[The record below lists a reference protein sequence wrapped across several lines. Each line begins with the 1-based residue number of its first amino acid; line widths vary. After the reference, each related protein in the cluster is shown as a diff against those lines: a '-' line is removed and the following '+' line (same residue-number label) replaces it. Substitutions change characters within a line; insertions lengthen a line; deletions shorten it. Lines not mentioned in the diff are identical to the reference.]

1 MTITLSLPTLWVA
14 DLELFVHLGRHFAVL
29 DLINPPTTTAPGLH
43 YILVDANTP
52 LAAIWRAGYLTN
64 GTARVYQCQS
74 TTDAWVGS
82 GVMHPK
88 ELIEQ
93 IFTFSRPW
101 AEWVKAQTNQ
111 QISVIEA
118 RDIAAVIIK
127 YAPFPMATLEQL
139 RQQCKVSSW
148 DWKAIINELRQIE
161 SKAQLSTTER
171 LRLEIQRYATEPD
184 PIAKALLKSEIC
196 SHYRISEKNLN
207 QLVEVINQASS
218 TAAPKLYTAA
228 EFMRLETGGVEWLF
242 PGLLLGR
249 GVTILGGDPGIG
261 KTTLAYDAA
270 VSLLLDEEFLGEKP
284 TKKGK
289 VLFVASDE
297 LPCFVQDKLATRGAF
312 AALDW
317 AVLMD
322 WDVSQWQQLEDAIAQ
337 LNPTMVVIDSFSSIH
352 NSLDFDENAAVAK
365 HAVSQLEALSN
376 TYGFGCILIHH
387 NNKNRDRKGVSKL
400 RGSSGIGAAASAIW
414 ILEGENNSQ
423 LRRLSSPKIRS
434 AAPIDLMLKLNPE
447 FGRWEVTSEVDVTT
461 KTCGDRII
469 ELLSKIPENV
479 ALCCT
484 EIAGAIGWGREAIYK
499 ALQRLSQ
506 RGILSVRPST
516 TDPRHKVYR
525 LAVNLGDTP
534 TTPSEELSN
543 VSPESV
549 VQQEVSD
556 IGQVLDNPI
565 GHQESLDNVIV
576 ESVVQLG
583 LEDIGQTLS
592 NVVGHCSQS
601 PESQNDVITAAND
614 IGQTLDNDA
623 GHQGERVD
631 DLDRSAVANQALIL
645 SDPLLD
651 AEALEYLTQGWTIGF
666 KRAVYGQLSEEVRS
680 RLWEIVRKLG

>member
-1 MTITLSLPTLWVA
+1 
-14 DLELFVHLGRHFAVL
+14 
-29 DLINPPTTTAPGLH
+29 
-43 YILVDANTP
+43 
-52 LAAIWRAGYLTN
+52 
-64 GTARVYQCQS
+64 CQS
-74 TTDAWVGS
+74 TTDAWIGG
-82 GVMHPK
+82 GVMNPK
-88 ELIEQ
+88 ELIVQ
-93 IFTFSRPW
+93 IMTFSRSW
-101 AEWVKAQTNQ
+101 SEWVQSQTNQ
-111 QISVIEA
+111 QLSVIEA

-127 YAPFPMATLEQL
+127 YAPFPTAPLEQL
-139 RQQCKVSSW
+139 RQQCKVPSW
-148 DWKAIINELRQIE
+148 DWKAIVNELRQVE
-161 SKAQLSTTER
+161 SKGQVSATER

-270 VSLLLDEEFLGEKP
+270 VSLLLGEEFLGETPNKR
-284 TKKGK
+284 GK

-312 AALDW
+312 AADNW

-322 WDVSQWQQLEDAIAQ
+322 WDVSQWQRLEEVIAD
-337 LNPTMVVIDSFSSIH
+337 LKPTMVVIDSFSSIH
-352 NSLDFDENAAVAK
+352 KSQEFDENAAVAK

-414 ILEGENNSQ
+414 ILEGDNNSQ

-469 ELLSKIPENV
+469 ELLSKIPENI
-479 ALCCT
+479 ALCCA
-484 EIAGAIGWGREAIYK
+484 EIAQAIGWGREAIYK

-506 RGILSVRPST
+506 RGILTVRPST

-525 LAVNLGDTP
+525 LAVNMGDTP
-534 TTPSEELSN
+534 PQAETQLSN
-543 VSPESV
+543 IIPEMV
-549 VQQEVSD
+549 EQLT
-556 IGQVLDNPI
+556 LD
-565 GHQESLDNVIV
+565 H
-576 ESVVQLG
+576 
-583 LEDIGQTLS
+583 IGQTLD
-592 NVVGHCSQS
+592 NGVGHSRES
-601 PESQNDVITAAND
+601 TPELSNQLETTVTTD
-614 IGQTLDNDA
+614 IGQTLDNGVGQPFESTHTTTDA
-623 GHQGERVD
+623 GQTLDNHVGHNSLSIERQSDETIAVTDIGQTLDNHVGHQGESVD
-631 DLDRSAVANQALIL
+631 GLDRSAVTNQVLIL

-651 AEALEYLTQGWTIGF
+651 AEALEYLTAGWTTEF
-666 KRAVYGQLSEEVRS
+666 KQAVYAQLSEEALRKL
-680 RLWEIVRKLG
+680 REIVGKKE

>member
-1 MTITLSLPTLWVA
+1 
-14 DLELFVHLGRHFAVL
+14 AV
-29 DLINPPTTTAPGLH
+29 
-43 YILVDANTP
+43 
-52 LAAIWRAGYLTN
+52 WRAGYLTG
-64 GTARVYQCQS
+64 GTAQIYQCQS
-74 TTDAWVGS
+74 TTDAWIGG
-82 GVMHPK
+82 GVMNPK
-88 ELIEQ
+88 ELIVQ
-93 IFTFSRPW
+93 IMTFSRPW
-101 AEWVKAQTNQ
+101 SEWVQSQANQ
-111 QISVIEA
+111 QLSVIEA

-127 YAPFPMATLEQL
+127 YAQFPMASLEQL
-139 RQQCKVSSW
+139 RQQCKVPSW
-148 DWKAIINELRQIE
+148 DWKAIVNELRQVE
-161 SKAQLSTTER
+161 SKSQVNATER

-207 QLVEVINQASS
+207 QLVEVINQSSS

-270 VSLLLDEEFLGEKP
+270 VSLLLDEEFLGETP

-322 WDVSQWQQLEDAIAQ
+322 WDVSQWQRLEEVIAD
-337 LNPTMVVIDSFSSIH
+337 LKPTMVVIDSFSSIH
-352 NSLDFDENAAVAK
+352 KSQEFDENAAVAK

-387 NNKNRDRKGVSKL
+387 NNKNRERKGVSKL

-469 ELLSKIPENV
+469 ELLMKMPENI
-479 ALCCT
+479 ALCCA

-516 TDPRHKVYR
+516 KDPRHKVYR
-525 LAVNLGDTP
+525 LAVNMGDTP
-534 TTPSEELSN
+534 PMSTGELSN
-543 VSPESV
+543 IIPEMLE
-549 VQQEVSD
+549 QQGLDD
-556 IGQVLDNPI
+556 IG
-565 GHQESLDNVIV
+565 HSLDNCVGHQGEGKLDHQNDV
-576 ESVVQLG
+576 TTTATDVGHNSLSMECQSDETLAAT
-583 LEDIGQTLS
+583 DIGHSLS
-592 NVVGHCSQS
+592 NGVIHQGEC
-601 PESQNDVITAAND
+601 QNDVITTATD
-614 IGQTLDNDA
+614 IVQQLDNCV
-623 GHQGERVD
+623 GHEGESVD
-631 DLDRSAVANQALIL
+631 GLDMESVTNQVLIL
-645 SDPLLD
+645 SHLEID
-651 AEALEYLTQGWTIGF
+651 ADALEYLTENWTREF
-666 KRAVYGQLSEEVRS
+666 KEAVYAQLSEEVLC
-680 RLWEIVRKLG
+680 RLREIVRLKE

>member
-1 MTITLSLPTLWVA
+1 
-14 DLELFVHLGRHFAVL
+14 AV
-29 DLINPPTTTAPGLH
+29 
-43 YILVDANTP
+43 
-52 LAAIWRAGYLTN
+52 WRAGYLTG
-64 GTARVYQCQS
+64 GTAQIYQCQS
-74 TTDAWVGS
+74 TTDAWIGG
-82 GVMHPK
+82 GVMNPK
-88 ELIEQ
+88 ELIVQ
-93 IFTFSRPW
+93 IMTFSRPW
-101 AEWVKAQTNQ
+101 AEWVQSQTNQ
-111 QISVIEA
+111 QLSVIEA
-118 RDIAAVIIK
+118 RDIAAVIIR
-127 YAPFPMATLEQL
+127 YAPFPTAALEQL
-139 RQQCKVSSW
+139 RQQCKVPSW
-148 DWKAIINELRQIE
+148 DWKAIVNELRQVE
-161 SKAQLSTTER
+161 SKGQLNNTER
-171 LRLEIQRYATEPD
+171 LRLEIQRYSTEPD

-284 TKKGK
+284 TKRGK

-312 AALDW
+312 AAQDW

-322 WDVSQWQQLEDAIAQ
+322 WDVTQWQRLEEVIAD
-337 LNPTMVVIDSFSSIH
+337 LKPTMVVIDSFSSIH
-352 NSLDFDENAAVAK
+352 KSQEFDENAAVAK

-414 ILEGENNSQ
+414 ILEGDNNSQ
-423 LRRLSSPKIRS
+423 LRRMSSPKIRS

-447 FGRWEVTSEVDVTT
+447 FGRWEVTNEVDVTT

-469 ELLSKIPENV
+469 ELLSKIPENI
-479 ALCCT
+479 ALCCA
-484 EIAGAIGWGREAIYK
+484 EIAQAIGWGREAIYK

-525 LAVNLGDTP
+525 LAVNMGDTP
-534 TTPSEELSN
+534 PSQFVELSN
-543 VSPESV
+543 VIPQV
-549 VQQEVSD
+549 VEQQGLGD
-556 IGQVLDNPI
+556 IG
-565 GHQESLDNVIV
+565 HSLDN
-576 ESVVQLG
+576 G
-583 LEDIGQTLS
+583 
-592 NVVGHCSQS
+592 VGHQGEGKLDC
-601 PESQNDVITAAND
+601 QNDLTTIATDV
-614 IGQTLDNDA
+614 GQLLDNCA
-623 GHQGERVD
+623 GHQGLSIERQSDVTLAATDIGHSLDNCVGHEGESVD
-631 DLDRSAVANQALIL
+631 GLDMESVTNQVLIL
-645 SDPLLD
+645 SHLEID
-651 AEALEYLTQGWTIGF
+651 ADALEYLTEGWTREF
-666 KRAVYGQLSEEVRS
+666 KQAVYAQLSEDVRS
-680 RLWEIVRKLG
+680 RLREIVRKKE